1 VGYDVALFFHICG
14 VLTLFVAIALELT
27 TLVRLRGSRSVAEA
41 RTWTRLSPPP
51 PAFIVAVIVIIG
63 AGLYMLHSN
72 YGSAQPWAMTAL
84 TLVVALS
91 VLGAAFNG
99 PHMQAIHRGLERA
112 PDGPIPGDVQQ
123 RIFDPWL
130 LMAIQTMTVMIV
142 GIVLLMTVKPGLR
155 DSLIIAAVAGLV
167 GLATSQLALRSRRT
181 PAGLGAGSEPEYA
194 GAMRQ
199 ES

>member
-14 VLTLFVAIALELT
+14 VLTLFVAVALELT
-27 TLVRLRGSRSVAEA
+27 TLMRLRAARSVAEA

-51 PAFIVAVIVIIG
+51 AAFIVAVVVIVG

-84 TLVVALS
+84 TLVVVLTI
-91 VLGAAFNG
+91 LGAAFNG
-99 PHMQAIHRGLERA
+99 PRMQAIHRGLETA
-112 PDGPIPGDVQQ
+112 PDGPIPDDVAHQ
-123 RIFDPWL
+123 IFDPWL
-130 LMAIQTMTVMIV
+130 LTSIQTMTVLIV

-155 DSLIIAAVAGLV
+155 DALIIAAVAGIA
-167 GLATSQLALRSRRT
+167 GLATSQLAMRAQPKS
-181 PAGLGAGSEPEYA
+181 GAQTAAPQYA
-194 GAMRQ
+194 GMPNP